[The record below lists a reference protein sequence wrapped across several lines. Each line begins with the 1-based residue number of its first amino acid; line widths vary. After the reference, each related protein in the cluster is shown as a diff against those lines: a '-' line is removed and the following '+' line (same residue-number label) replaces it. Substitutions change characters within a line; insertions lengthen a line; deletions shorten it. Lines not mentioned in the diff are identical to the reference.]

1 MQTNKNTKMPRRE
14 RNKFVK
20 RNQVLELKI
29 EDYAFGGKGIA
40 RIHSNEGSFVVF
52 VPNTLPGQLVKAQIK
67 KTSKKYAEAKLIDVL
82 QASPDETD
90 VPFQDI
96 PGAPYI
102 QLPIKLQHQ
111 YKKESTL
118 SLFKRIGKVAHIED
132 LFDEFITS
140 PNVFHYRNKM
150 EYGFSAIGYDR
161 IAKTDKDEF
170 TLGFK
175 RRGVWWMGDNLE
187 KDSGLFDKQF
197 EDHLKDIRKY
207 CIETGLAPWHG
218 PKKEGFFRYF
228 VVRKSYKTNE
238 LLFNLVTTSYDLPKF
253 HLKEFANFLVSL
265 FGDRVAGLLHTI
277 NDEVGDRTI
286 ATSGSINLVYGKDK
300 IVEELLGLNFEISM
314 KSFFQTNPKSAEKL
328 YQKVV
333 DYVLEDKTK
342 VDNTVVMDLFCG
354 TGTIGQIVASKSK
367 NAKIIGVDIVA
378 SAIEDAKKNAKRNG
392 ISGLEFYAADV
403 GKFLQQH
410 PEYQHK
416 IKTIILDPARA
427 GIAPKTLQKIIN
439 LNADRMVY
447 VSCNPATQARD
458 TELLSEA
465 GYTIKKMSL
474 VDQFPHTSH
483 IETVVL
489 FEKN

>member
-1 MQTNKNTKMPRRE
+1 MPRRE

-20 RNQVLELKI
+20 RNQVLELRI

-40 RIHSNEGSFVVF
+40 RIHSEEGSFVIF

-67 KTSKKYAEAKLIDVL
+67 KSSKKYAEAKLIDVITP
-82 QASPDETD
+82 SKNEVDI
-90 VPFQDI
+90 PFQDI

-102 QLPIKLQHQ
+102 KLPIELQHQ

-118 SLFKRIGKVAHIED
+118 SLFKRIGKVENIED

-150 EYGFSAIGYDR
+150 EYGFSAIGYDNVEKR
-161 IAKTDKDEF
+161 DKDEF

-175 RRGVWWMGDNLE
+175 RRGVWWMGENLE
-187 KDSGLFDKQF
+187 KDSGLFDKEF
-197 EDHLKDIRKY
+197 EDHLKTIRKY
-207 CIETGLAPWHG
+207 CSETGLHPWHG

-228 VVRKSYKTNE
+228 VVRKSFKTNE

-253 HLKEFANFLVSL
+253 DLNKFASFLVEL

-277 NDEVGDRTI
+277 NDEVGDRTM
-286 ATSGSINLVYGKDK
+286 ATSGSIELVFGKDK

-328 YQKVV
+328 YTKVV
-333 DYVLEDKTK
+333 DYVLEDKSK
-342 VDNTVVMDLFCG
+342 VDDTIVMDLFCG
-354 TGTIGQIVASKSK
+354 TGTIGQIVASKSN
-367 NAKIIGVDIVA
+367 NAKIVGVDIVA
-378 SAIEDAKKNAKRNG
+378 SAIEDAKENAKRNA
-392 ISGLEFYAADV
+392 IDGLQFYAADV
-403 GKFLQQH
+403 GKFLAVH
-410 PEYQHK
+410 PEYQEK

-427 GIAPKTLQKIIN
+427 GIMPKTLQKIIH

-458 TELLSEA
+458 TELLREA
-465 GYTIKKMSL
+465 GYEIKKISL
-474 VDQFPHTSH
+474 VDQFPHTAH

-489 FEKN
+489 FEK

>member
-1 MQTNKNTKMPRRE
+1 MPKRE

-20 RNQVLELKI
+20 KNQVLELKI

-40 RIHSNEGSFVVF
+40 RIKSEEGSFVVF
-52 VPNTLPGQLVKAQIK
+52 IPNTLPGQLVKAQIS
-67 KTSKKYAEAKLIDVL
+67 KTSKNYAEAKLIDVL
-82 QASPDETD
+82 EPSENEVE

-102 QLPIKLQHQ
+102 QLPIDLQHQ

-118 SLFKRIGKVAHIED
+118 SLFKRIGKVENIED

-161 IAKTDKDEF
+161 VTKRDKDEF

-187 KDSGLFDKQF
+187 KDSGLFDKQM
-197 EDHLKDIRKY
+197 EDNLKNIREY
-207 CIETGLAPWHG
+207 CQETGLQPWHG

-228 VVRKSYKTNE
+228 VVRKSYKTDE
-238 LLFNLVTTSYDLPKF
+238 LLFNLVTTSPELPNFDLQKF
-253 HLKEFANFLVSL
+253 ASFLKDI
-265 FGDRVAGLLHTI
+265 FGERLAGLLHTI
-277 NDEVGDRTI
+277 NDETGDRTI
-286 ATSGSINLVYGKDK
+286 ATSGSLDLVYGKDK

-314 KSFFQTNPKSAEKL
+314 KSFFQTNPKCAEKL
-328 YQKVV
+328 YNKVV

-354 TGTIGQIVASKSK
+354 TGTIGQIIASKSK
-367 NAKIIGVDIVA
+367 NAKIVGVDIIA
-378 SAIEDAKKNAKRNG
+378 SAIEDAKENAKRNN
-392 ISGLEFYAADV
+392 IDGLKFYAADV
-403 GKFLQQH
+403 GKFLTAH
-410 PEYQHK
+410 PEYKDK
-416 IKTIILDPARA
+416 IKTIILDPSRA
-427 GIAPKTLQKIIN
+427 GIAPKTLQKIIH

-458 TELLSEA
+458 TELLGEA
-465 GYTIKKMSL
+465 DYQIKKISL

>member
-1 MQTNKNTKMPRRE
+1 MPRRE
-14 RNKFVK
+14 RNNFVK
-20 RNQVLELKI
+20 KNQILELRI

-40 RIHSNEGSFVVF
+40 RIKSEEGSFVVF
-52 VPNTLPGQLVKAQIK
+52 VPNTLPGQLVKAQIQ

-82 QASPDETD
+82 EPSENEVE

-102 QLPIKLQHQ
+102 QLPIELQHQ

-118 SLFKRIGKVAHIED
+118 SLFKRIGKVENIED

-161 IAKTDKDEF
+161 IHKTDKDEF

-197 EDHLKDIRKY
+197 EDNLKNIRHY

-218 PKKEGFFRYF
+218 PQKTGFFRYF

-238 LLFNLVTTSYDLPKF
+238 LLFNLVTTSPELPNFDLQK
-253 HLKEFANFLVSL
+253 FANYLIEL
-265 FGDRVAGLLHTI
+265 FGNRVAGLLHTI
-277 NDEVGDRTI
+277 NDETGDRTI

-328 YQKVV
+328 YNKVV
-333 DYVLEDKTK
+333 EYVLEDKTK

-354 TGTIGQIVASKSK
+354 TGTIGQIVASRSK
-367 NAKIIGVDIVA
+367 NAKIVGVDIVA
-378 SAIEDAKKNAKRNG
+378 SAIKDAQKNAKRNH
-392 ISGLEFYAADV
+392 IEGLQFFAADV
-403 GKFLQQH
+403 GKFLNEH
-410 PEYQHK
+410 PEYQNK

-458 TELLSEA
+458 TELLREA
-465 GYTIKKMSL
+465 GYLIKKISL

-489 FEKN
+489 FEK

>member
-1 MQTNKNTKMPRRE
+1 MPRRE

-20 RNQVLELKI
+20 KNQVLELKI

-40 RIHSNEGSFVVF
+40 RIKSEEGSFVIF
-52 VPNTLPGQLVKAQIK
+52 VPNTLPGQLVKAQINK
-67 KTSKKYAEAKLIDVL
+67 SSKNYAEAKLIDVIEP
-82 QASPDETD
+82 SEDEVE

-102 QLPIKLQHQ
+102 QLPIHLQHK

-118 SLFKRIGKVAHIED
+118 SLFKRIGKVENIED
-132 LFDEFITS
+132 LFDEFIVS

-161 IAKTDKDEF
+161 ITKRDKDEF

-175 RRGVWWMGDNLE
+175 RRGVWWMGDNLD
-187 KDSGLFDKQF
+187 KDSGLFDKQM
-197 EDHLKDIRKY
+197 EDNLKNIRQY
-207 CIETGLAPWHG
+207 CIETSLEPWHG

-228 VVRKSYKTNE
+228 VVRKSFKTDE
-238 LLFNLVTTSYDLPKF
+238 LLCNLVTTSAELPNFDLQKF
-253 HLKEFANFLVSL
+253 TDFLKSL
-265 FGDRVAGLLHTI
+265 FGDRLAGLLHTI
-277 NDEVGDRTI
+277 NDETGDRTI
-286 ATSGSINLVYGKDK
+286 ATSGSLNLIYGKDK
-300 IVEELLGLNFEISM
+300 IIEELLGLNFEISM
-314 KSFFQTNPKSAEKL
+314 KSFFQTNPKCAEKL
-328 YQKVV
+328 YSKVV
-333 DYVLEDKTK
+333 EYVLEDKSK

-354 TGTIGQIVASKSK
+354 TGTIGQIVASKSE
-367 NAKIIGVDIVA
+367 NAKIVGVDIVA
-378 SAIEDAKKNAKRNG
+378 SAIEDAQKNAKRNK
-392 ISGLEFYAADV
+392 IEGLQFYAADV
-403 GKFLQQH
+403 GKFLTTHQQ
-410 PEYQHK
+410 YKDK

-458 TELLSEA
+458 TELLRDA
-465 GYTIKKMSL
+465 GYNIKKISL

-489 FEKN
+489 FEK

>member
-1 MQTNKNTKMPRRE
+1 MPRRE

-20 RNQVLELKI
+20 KNQVLELRI

-40 RIHSNEGSFVVF
+40 RIKSEEGSFVIF
-52 VPNTLPGQLVKAQIK
+52 VPNTLPGQLVKAQI
-67 KTSKKYAEAKLIDVL
+67 SKSSKNYAEAKLIDVL
-82 QASPDETD
+82 ESSEDEVE

-102 QLPIKLQHQ
+102 QLPVELQHK

-118 SLFKRIGKVAHIED
+118 TLFKKIGKVENIED
-132 LFDEFITS
+132 LFDEFVSS
-140 PNVFHYRNKM
+140 PNLFHYRNKM

-161 IAKTDKDEF
+161 IAKHDKDEF

-187 KDSGLFDKQF
+187 KDSGLFDKQL
-197 EDHLKDIRKY
+197 EDNLKNIRQY
-207 CIETGLAPWHG
+207 CIETGLEPWHG
-218 PKKEGFFRYF
+218 PKKTGFFRYF
-228 VVRKSYKTNE
+228 VVRKSFKTDE
-238 LLFNLVTTSYDLPKF
+238 LLCNLVTTSPELENFDLQKF
-253 HLKEFANFLVSL
+253 ASFLKGI
-265 FGDRVAGLLHTI
+265 FGDRLAGLLHTI
-277 NDEVGDRTI
+277 NDETGDRTI
-286 ATSGSINLVYGKDK
+286 ATAGTIDLVYGKDK
-300 IVEELLGLNFEISM
+300 VVEELLGLNFEISM
-314 KSFFQTNPKSAEKL
+314 KSFFQTNPKCAEKL
-328 YQKVV
+328 YNKVIE
-333 DYVLEDKTK
+333 YVLEDKSK

-367 NAKIIGVDIVA
+367 NAKIVGVDIVA
-378 SAIEDAKKNAKRNG
+378 SAIKDAKKNAKRNN
-392 ISGLEFYAADV
+392 IEGLQFYAADV
-403 GKFLQQH
+403 GKFLIAH
-410 PEYQHK
+410 PEYQDK

-427 GIAPKTLQKIIN
+427 GIAPKTLRKIIR

-458 TELLSEA
+458 TELLGEA
-465 GYTIKKMSL
+465 GYQMKKISL

-489 FEKN
+489 FEK

>member
-1 MQTNKNTKMPRRE
+1 MPRRE

-20 RNQVLELKI
+20 RNQILELKI

-40 RIHSNEGSFVVF
+40 RIHSDEGSFVIF

-67 KTSKKYAEAKLIDVL
+67 KSSKKYAEAKLIDVL
-82 QASPDETD
+82 QASENEIE

-102 QLPIKLQHQ
+102 QLPIHLQHQ

-118 SLFKRIGKVAHIED
+118 SLFKRIGKVADIED

-161 IAKTDKDEF
+161 VAKRDKDEF

-187 KDSGLFDKQF
+187 KDSGLFDKHF
-197 EDHLKDIRKY
+197 EDHLKNIRKY
-207 CIETGLAPWHG
+207 CLETGLAPWHG

-228 VVRKSYKTNE
+228 VVRKSFKTNE

-253 HLKEFANFLVSL
+253 DLDKFAEFLITL

-286 ATSGSINLVYGKDK
+286 ATSGSINLIYGKDK

-328 YQKVV
+328 YSKVI

-342 VDNTVVMDLFCG
+342 VDHTVVMDLFCG
-354 TGTIGQIVASKSK
+354 TGTIGQIVASKSD
-367 NAKIIGVDIVA
+367 NAKIIGVDIVT
-378 SAIEDAKKNAKRNG
+378 SAIEDAKKNARRNK
-392 ISGLEFYAADV
+392 IEDLHFYAADV
-403 GKFLQQH
+403 GKFLNQH
-410 PEYQHK
+410 PEYQNK

-458 TELLSEA
+458 TELLREA
-465 GYTIKKMSL
+465 GYQIKKMSL

-489 FEKN
+489 FEKS

>member
-1 MQTNKNTKMPRRE
+1 MPKRE

-20 RNQVLELKI
+20 RGQILELKI
-29 EDYAFGGKGIA
+29 ESYAFGGKGIA
-40 RIHSNEGSFVVF
+40 RIRSEEGEFVVF
-52 VPNTLPGQLVKAQIK
+52 IPNTLPGQTVKAQVS
-67 KTSKKYAEAKLIDVL
+67 KTSKNYAECKLIDVL
-82 QASPDETD
+82 ESAPDEVE

-102 QLPIKLQHQ
+102 QLPIELQHQ

-118 SLFKRIGKVAHIED
+118 SLFKRIGKVENIED

-150 EYGFSAIGYDR
+150 EYGFSAIGYDNVE
-161 IAKTDKDEF
+161 KSDKDEF

-175 RRGVWWMGDNLE
+175 RRGVWWMGENLE
-187 KDSGLFDKQF
+187 KDSGLFDKEF
-197 EDHLKDIRKY
+197 EDHLKTIRKY
-207 CIETGLAPWHG
+207 CSDTGLHPWHG

-228 VVRKSYKTNE
+228 VVRKSFKTNE

-253 HLKEFANFLVSL
+253 DLNKFARFLVEL

-277 NDEVGDRTI
+277 NDEVGDRTM
-286 ATSGSINLVYGKDK
+286 ATSGSIELVFGKDK

-328 YQKVV
+328 YTKVV
-333 DYVLEDKTK
+333 DYVLEDKSK
-342 VDNTVVMDLFCG
+342 VDDTIVMDLFCG
-354 TGTIGQIVASKSK
+354 TGTIGQIVASKSN
-367 NAKIIGVDIVA
+367 NAKIVGVDIVA
-378 SAIEDAKKNAKRNG
+378 SAIEDAKENAKRNA
-392 ISGLEFYAADV
+392 IDGLQFYAADV
-403 GKFLQQH
+403 GNFLAVH
-410 PEYQHK
+410 PEYQEK

-427 GIAPKTLQKIIN
+427 GIMPKTLQKIIH

-458 TELLSEA
+458 TELLREA
-465 GYTIKKMSL
+465 GYEIKKISL
-474 VDQFPHTSH
+474 VDQFPHTAH

-489 FEKN
+489 FEK